1 MNTLTLDIVT
11 PNGSVY
17 QQDNVE
23 IVVLQ
28 TTAGEMGVMHGHIP
42 TVAPLRIGHIK
53 VNRNGH
59 SDYIAVTEGFAEIR
73 QEKVNILV
81 QSAESADDIDL
92 ERAKSAKQRATFYL
106 DGDKDDTDYKRAERA
121 LKRAENRIEVAKFK

>member
-1 MNTLTLDIVT
+1 MQTLTLDIVT

-17 QQDNVE
+17 KEDNAE

-53 VNRNGH
+53 VTQEGK

-73 QEKVNILV
+73 REKINILV
-81 QSAESADDIDL
+81 QAAEAAEDIDL
-92 ERAKSAKQRATFYL
+92 ERAKSAKERATFYI
-106 DGDKDDTDYKRAERA
+106 DGDEEDTDLKRAERA
-121 LKRAENRIEVAKFK
+121 LKRAENRIEIAKYK

>member
-17 QQDNVE
+17 KEDNVE

-28 TTAGEMGVMHGHIP
+28 TTAGEMGVMYGHIP
-42 TVAPLRIGHIK
+42 TVTPLRIGHVK
-53 VNRNGH
+53 VTKNGK

-73 QEKVNILV
+73 HEKVNILA
-81 QSAESADDIDL
+81 QAAESADDIDL

-106 DGDKDDTDYKRAERA
+106 EGDRDDTDLRRAERA
-121 LKRAENRIEVAKFK
+121 LKRAENRIEVAKYK